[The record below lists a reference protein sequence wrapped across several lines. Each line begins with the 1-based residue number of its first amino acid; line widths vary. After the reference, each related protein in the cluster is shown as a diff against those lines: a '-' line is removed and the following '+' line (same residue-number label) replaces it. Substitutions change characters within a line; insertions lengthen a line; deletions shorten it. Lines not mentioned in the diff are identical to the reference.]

1 MLPIE
6 DVLKYGLCIN
16 NVSTLSQVQMKAIMP
31 NFVKYLYVP

>member
-16 NVSTLSQVQMKAIMP
+16 ISTLSQVQMKAIMQ